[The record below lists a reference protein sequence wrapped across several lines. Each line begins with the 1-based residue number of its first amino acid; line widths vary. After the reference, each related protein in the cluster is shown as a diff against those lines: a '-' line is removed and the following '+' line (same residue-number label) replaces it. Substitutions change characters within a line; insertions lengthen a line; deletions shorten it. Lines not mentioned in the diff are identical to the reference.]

1 MAASLHNP
9 FRVEQIIGPATQGSR
24 CTATLGYLVKALR
37 NRSRAAAAPGG
48 QSHFRGGQVNSSG
61 NVPHAA
67 KIGTVPCERLQALR
81 AIRKTS

>member
-24 CTATLGYLVKALR
+24 CASTLGYLVKALR
-37 NRSRAAAAPGG
+37 
-48 QSHFRGGQVNSSG
+48 
-61 NVPHAA
+61 
-67 KIGTVPCERLQALR
+67 